1 MFNHSKGNKM
11 KRLFLFFITIA
22 FFFGFTKIDE
32 ERKALLITSD
42 AYQQHVNYLASDE
55 LEGRMTGTEGDRL
68 AAQYIQ
74 KHFHNFGLKP
84 LFGESYLQDF
94 PFDAEK
100 KHGDNNFFTLTKKG
114 NEKDLDFNE
123 DFSTITYSDNITFT
137 GGVVFVGY
145 GISAPNLEWDD
156 YEGIDVTGKAVLVM
170 RNSPEP
176 DEPHSKFSRA
186 SSMRFKA
193 SVAKDKGAS
202 AIIFVNGH
210 YPENVTD
217 EFIITRFDRGS
228 PIKDLAVVQI
238 SRNLTDEI
246 FQSQNLSFSDYQK
259 EMNEKKKPS
268 SFNIDNISVKITT
281 EVQTVKNYG
290 QNVAGYLP
298 GNDPILKDEFIIIGA
313 HHDHIGWGDFGTMFQ
328 GSSREIHNGAD
339 DNASGTAG
347 VIELARQFSSV
358 KDKIRRSIIF
368 MTFSGEEL
376 GLIGSQYFTQNSP
389 VKLENVVSM
398 FNLDMIGRINDE
410 NTLILNGT
418 GSSSIWHD
426 LFNELN
432 NNNYFQ
438 LSFNDDSFSS
448 SDHASFYSKEIPVV
462 FFFTGIHGD
471 YHRPTDT
478 AEKINSEKAVSI
490 LNFIFNAATKID
502 QNDERP
508 DYIKVERSSTGG
520 AMSFRVYVGVIPDY
534 SSSPEGF
541 KISGVNPNSPA
552 EKAGLRGGDI
562 ITQIGEKKINDIYD
576 YTYVLSDH
584 NPGDKVELRFLRE
597 GKQQISELEFGTR

>member
-1 MFNHSKGNKM
+1 MKKGL
-11 KRLFLFFITIA
+11 LFLFTITLIL
-22 FFFGFTKIDE
+22 GFTGVDE
-32 ERKALLITSD
+32 TKKPFLITAE
-42 AYQQHVNYLASDE
+42 AYQEHVNYLASDE

-68 AAQYIQ
+68 AAQYIKTQ
-74 KHFHNFGLKP
+74 FESFGLIP
-84 LFGESYLQDF
+84 LFNGNYFQDF

-100 KHGDNNFFTLTKKG
+100 NHGENNFFILTKNG
-114 NEKDLDFNE
+114 NENVLNFNE
-123 DFSTITYSDNITFT
+123 DFSTITYSDNITIT
-137 GGVVFVGY
+137 GEVVFAGY

-156 YEGIDVTGKAVLVM
+156 YEGIDVTGKAVLVL

-176 DEPHSKFSRA
+176 DEPHSKFARA

-210 YPENVTD
+210 LPENVND
-217 EFIITRFDRGS
+217 EFIFTRFDRGN

-238 SRNLTDEI
+238 SRNLADQI
-246 FQSQNLSFSDYQK
+246 FQLQNLNFSDYQK

-268 SFNIDNISVKITT
+268 SFNIENVSVTITT
-281 EVQTVKNYG
+281 EVQSVNNYG
-290 QNVAGYLP
+290 QNVAGFLQ

-313 HHDHIGWGDFGTMFQ
+313 HHDHIGWGDFGSMYQ
-328 GSSREIHNGAD
+328 GTNKEIHNGAD

-347 VIELARQFSSV
+347 IIELARQFSTV

-389 VKLENVVSM
+389 VNLENVVTM
-398 FNLDMIGRINDE
+398 FNLDMIGRMNEE

-432 NNNYFQ
+432 SDNIFQ

-448 SDHASFYSKEIPVV
+448 SDHAAFYSKEIPVV

-478 AEKINSEKAVSI
+478 ADKIDSEKAVSI
-490 LNFIFNAATKID
+490 LNLIYNAALKVD
-502 QNDERP
+502 NNDERP

-576 YTYVLSDH
+576 FTYTLSDH
-584 NPGDKVELRFLRE
+584 KPGEKAELRFLRD
-597 GKQQISELEFGTR
+597 GKVHVSELEFGTR